1 MFYTNLISTI
11 LNVSVYLYQRSQ
23 GDRTFE
29 KVMGNK
35 DLIYKVLIFGVCG
48 AAGQMFIF
56 LTISLHNCLTLS
68 IMTTCRKCF
77 SMVVSAVMF
86 NHTFTEVQH
95 AGVLMVFTS
104 TIAEVYFGNK
114 RKQQEKMQLE

>member
-1 MFYTNLISTI
+1 M
-11 LNVSVYLYQRSQ
+11 YQRSQ

-29 KVMGNK
+29 KVMANK
-35 DLIYKVLIFGVCG
+35 SLMMDVLFFGTCG
-48 AAGQMFIF
+48 AVGQMFIF

-86 NHTFTEVQH
+86 NHSFSQVQH
-95 AGVLMVFTS
+95 AGVLLVFSS

-114 RKQQEKMQLE
+114 RK